1 MMDHVAEKFK
11 MRLSVFERVSVVPSM
26 QQKIQTTLYLVAQD
40 ALGVVDGHARSL
52 NVLSVD
58 GV

>member
-1 MMDHVAEKFK
+1 MDHVAEKFK
-11 MRLSVFERVSVVPSM
+11 MRLNVFERVSVAPSM
-26 QQKIQTTLYLVAQD
+26 QQNIQTTLYLVAQD

-58 GV
+58 EV